1 MDKID
6 ASRIAPVPPFP
17 PANLAQNNQS
27 PAPGGATAAVTYAQ
41 GNARTQPAGPA
52 LRLIGSS
59 DTEQPTER
67 LRALLGELA
76 DSLPQNAKLSIRL
89 DKDANR
95 FVYEFLDPKTGEVTA
110 QFPTEQV
117 LKLLKAHNQP
127 VSGAAV
133 DRQA

>member
-6 ASRIAPVPPFP
+6 APRIVPVQPLP
-17 PANLAQNNQS
+17 PANLAQSNQS
-27 PAPGGATAAVTYAQ
+27 PAPGGASAAAITSQ
-41 GNARTQPAGPA
+41 RDARSGVAGPA
-52 LRLIGSS
+52 PYQAGGS
-59 DTEQPTER
+59 DAEQPTER

-110 QFPTEQV
+110 QFPTEEV
-117 LKLLKAHNQP
+117 LKLLKANNQP
-127 VSGAAV
+127 VSGAAL
-133 DRQA
+133 DRTA

>member
-6 ASRIAPVPPFP
+6 AYRIAPVQPLP
-17 PANLAQNNQS
+17 PASLAQNNQS
-27 PAPGGATAAVTYAQ
+27 PAPGGASAAVTSDQDY
-41 GNARTQPAGPA
+41 ARTEPARPV

-67 LRALLGELA
+67 LRTLLGELA

-117 LKLLKAHNQP
+117 LKLLKANNQP
-127 VSGAAV
+127 VSGAAL
-133 DRQA
+133 DRSA